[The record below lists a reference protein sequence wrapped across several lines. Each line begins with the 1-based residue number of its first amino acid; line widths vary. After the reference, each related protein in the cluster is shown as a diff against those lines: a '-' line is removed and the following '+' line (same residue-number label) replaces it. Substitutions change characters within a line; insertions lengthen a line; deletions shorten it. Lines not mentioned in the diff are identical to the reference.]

1 MSASAAVGGTRRGEP
16 TTLGD
21 PASFDG
27 GLTEIGDGAWAW
39 LQPNGGLG
47 ESNAGLI
54 CGEGESLLVDTLWD
68 ERLTRRMLDAIEPV
82 LAANRAPLS
91 HLFNTHGD
99 GDHWY
104 GNGLLG
110 AGVEIVATERAAAQ
124 MTEEPP
130 AMLTRLA
137 PVGSVAGAVG
147 KVPLL
152 PGASSLRG
160 LGMFMG
166 MLSHYEFSGIEPR
179 EPTRKFSGEET
190 LKVGGR
196 TVELIEVGPAH
207 TGGDAIAWVPDAKV
221 VYAGDILF
229 NGVIPIMWAGPVDN
243 WLAAIDRIEGFEPE
257 TVIGGHGP
265 PGGVAELG
273 ILRDYWTWLAAEV
286 ARAGDEDVGKLTE
299 RLIRSADWR
308 GSAWAD
314 WGGAERT
321 LVSVARIRA
330 TSAGGVGNEIG
341 TLERM
346 KLIGGMGALA
356 ERLAE

>member
-27 GLTEIGDGAWAW
+27 GMAEVGDGVWAW

-47 ESNAGLI
+47 ESNAGLV
-54 CGEGESLLVDTLWD
+54 CGEGASLLIDTLWD
-68 ERLTRRMLDAIEPV
+68 ERLTRRMLDAMEPV
-82 LAANRAPLS
+82 LAANRAPLEE
-91 HLFNTHGD
+91 LFNTHGD

-124 MTEEPP
+124 MADEPP
-130 AMLTRLA
+130 SMLTRLA
-137 PVGSVAGAVG
+137 PVGSAAGLVG
-147 KVPLL
+147 RVPLL
-152 PGASSLRG
+152 PGAASLRG

-166 MLSHYEFSGIEPR
+166 MLSNYEFGGIDPR
-179 EPTRKFSGEET
+179 QPTRKFSGEET
-190 LKVGGR
+190 LEIGGR
-196 TVELIEVGPAH
+196 TVELVEVGPAH
-207 TGGDAIAWVPDAKV
+207 TVGDAIAWIPDAKV
-221 VYAGDILF
+221 VFAGDIFF

-243 WLAAIDRIEGFEPE
+243 WLAALDRIEGLGAE
-257 TVIGGHGP
+257 VVVGGHGP
-265 PGGVAELG
+265 PGGAAELT
-273 ILRDYWTWLAAEV
+273 ILREYWSWLAGEV
-286 ARAGDEDVGKLTE
+286 ADAGDEDTGKLTE
-299 RLIRSADWR
+299 QLIRSDGWR

-321 LVSVARIRA
+321 LVNVARIRS
-330 TSAGGVGNEIG
+330 TRAGGGSEIG